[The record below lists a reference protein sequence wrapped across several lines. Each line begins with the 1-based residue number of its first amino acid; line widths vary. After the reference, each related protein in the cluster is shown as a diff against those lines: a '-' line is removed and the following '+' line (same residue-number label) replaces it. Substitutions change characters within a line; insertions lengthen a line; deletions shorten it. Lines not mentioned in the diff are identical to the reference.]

1 MEKWL
6 LLLIIVAVIVVGLVY
21 GYILYTSLYGGYGGT
36 VFGVPYVAVIKLR
49 GTIGYEQQ
57 GLLSWSKTITPD
69 DVKELV
75 DRVLGDPYAKAVVLV
90 INSPGG
96 SAAASEDIYWLIK
109 ELSDEKPVVVY
120 GEEVLASGGYYIAL
134 PADEIIAS
142 PHCITGSIGSVMVV
156 YDVSKLLKV
165 IGVNVTVLK
174 SGKFKDIAS
183 MYKPLSS
190 DELRILSEIVNRT
203 AEVFKE
209 RVLENRGHVNPE
221 VFDARIYIGEDAV
234 KVGLVDMVG
243 DYNKAIEEARKLAG
257 LPPTAPV
264 RVIEKPKGLL
274 EALLGVN
281 LNDIIRQL
289 IPVTMGAQPVPQI
302 PYTHV
307 QVLYIWMP

>member
-6 LLLIIVAVIVVGLVY
+6 LLLIIGIVIVAGLVY
-21 GYILYTSLYGGYGGT
+21 GYILYTSLYGGYGET
-36 VFGVPYVAVIKLR
+36 FFGAPYVAVIKLR
-49 GTIGYEQQ
+49 GTIGYEQ
-57 GLLSWSKTITPD
+57 GLLPWSKTITPD
-69 DVKELV
+69 DVRELV
-75 DRVLGDPYAKAVVLV
+75 YRVLRDPYAKAVVLV

-109 ELSDEKPVVVY
+109 ELSDKKPVVVY
-120 GEEVLASGGYYIAL
+120 GEEVLTSGGYYIAL
-134 PADEIIAS
+134 PADEIIIS

-203 AEVFKE
+203 AEVFKK
-209 RVLENRGHVNPE
+209 RVLENRGHVSPE
-221 VFDARIYIGEDAV
+221 VFNARIYVGEDAV

-274 EALLGVN
+274 ETLLGVN

-289 IPVTMGAQPVPQI
+289 LSVAMSTQPLPQI